1 MVAPFK
7 ELSRL
12 EFYVYG
18 AVLGISLFALYHFM
32 SDNRGTRQRRR
43 RRNRNTARLRLV
55 DKERGCDSSTSA
67 HHRDQQFRN
76 PYIASTPPSTLS
88 ATLLPQRA
96 EDDVESKVYPHPT
109 NGIMG
114 QRQTKRQMSG
124 TLRRR
129 RRHETDGVDAI
140 QEGVED
146 GSVGSP
152 AGLALLDSSEDD
164 TVGDTVPSFG
174 VTSSSGCDEGGPLRL
189 EEVKEDH
196 IEARESP
203 RKSDG
208 SPPRACV
215 ISPSPPRSPEAQVP
229 ETKSCVTVLISKG
242 VCDYRQKANQN
253 TTIDTLNDFAIPHT
267 LVDGMDQTQT
277 AAREKLFEI
286 SGIRGNYPQIFLTS
300 SASGD
305 SAYLGGYEWLT
316 SEANLQDLKRRC
328 CAGGKNEEGIEL
340 CCSSSA
346 TPGSSPA
353 QPMPRFT
360 VLVSNGVFDP
370 KQRANQ
376 EAALRLLRGVDI
388 DYEIVDGM
396 DPAQKGR
403 RDAFFAISGL
413 RGYYP
418 QVFFDRTHYLGG
430 YDYLRGL
437 QKELAQQQG
446 E

>member
-1 MVAPFK
+1 M
-7 ELSRL
+7 
-12 EFYVYG
+12 
-18 AVLGISLFALYHFM
+18 
-32 SDNRGTRQRRR
+32 
-43 RRNRNTARLRLV
+43 
-55 DKERGCDSSTSA
+55 
-67 HHRDQQFRN
+67 
-76 PYIASTPPSTLS
+76 
-88 ATLLPQRA
+88 
-96 EDDVESKVYPHPT
+96 
-109 NGIMG
+109 
-114 QRQTKRQMSG
+114 
-124 TLRRR
+124 
-129 RRHETDGVDAI
+129 
-140 QEGVED
+140 
-146 GSVGSP
+146 
-152 AGLALLDSSEDD
+152 
-164 TVGDTVPSFG
+164 
-174 VTSSSGCDEGGPLRL
+174 
-189 EEVKEDH
+189 
-196 IEARESP
+196 
-203 RKSDG
+203 
-208 SPPRACV
+208 
-215 ISPSPPRSPEAQVP
+215 ISPSPPSSPAAQVP
-229 ETKSCVTVLISKG
+229 EPKSCVTVLISKG

-253 TTIDTLNDFAIPHT
+253 TTIDTLHDFAIPHT
-267 LVDGMDQTQT
+267 LVDGMDQTQVVE
-277 AAREKLFEI
+277 RERLFEI

-316 SEANLQDLKRRC
+316 SEANLHDLKRRC
-328 CAGGKNEEGIEL
+328 CAGGKNEEDVEL
-340 CCSSSA
+340 CSSSAWQSAAA

-353 QPMPRFT
+353 QPVPRFT

-396 DPAQKGR
+396 DPAQKDR